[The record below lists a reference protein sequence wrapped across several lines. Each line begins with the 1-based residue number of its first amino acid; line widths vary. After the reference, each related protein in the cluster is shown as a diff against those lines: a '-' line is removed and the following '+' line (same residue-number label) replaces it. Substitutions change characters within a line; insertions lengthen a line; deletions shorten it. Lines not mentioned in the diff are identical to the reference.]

1 MHLFSDIKFHDYKRQ
16 RVDEM
21 EDEISELSS
30 DELENSTDAL
40 ALIFAE
46 KYGHSRLRVHD
57 PIKEDGGEVK
67 KDVSDDPRRMVFDR
81 STPTYKTAQR
91 ITVKLPYEGPKQM
104 LKVLPKS
111 HTMSLPQADR
121 VTDSYIIFNVDF
133 FSEETDADEVQ
144 DKIDKRISDIE
155 SYVSRANGSIR
166 TLNNHLETKARAAI
180 DRRWE
185 QVEAA
190 NDIMDEIGVDRDSE
204 TPTGYVK
211 PEKKRDIDITT
222 DADAGASHEVLL
234 DDTFSDILGIIDEFG
249 VSLERSAATVRDLN
263 EESLRDLFLKSSTHT
278 TAASPPVKSS
288 TTTVRLTSTFATT
301 MRTCLSA
308 NVNSGKDHKVS
319 LIPSTSSSATS
330 PSVTPTPRPSSS
342 PDGTTSPPSKVRFE
356 RQPVTTTTMVPFSP
370 PSAITMSTDSNS
382 PPAHRSSLP
391 SKLSTSPHSIY
402 LVENHCVILPWL
414 Q

>member
-16 RVDEM
+16 RVNKM

-46 KYGHSRLRVHD
+46 KYGHSQLQVHD
-57 PIKEDGGEVK
+57 PIKEDGGEVE

-111 HTMSLPQADR
+111 HILNPPRADR
-121 VTDSYIIFNVDF
+121 VTNSYIIFNVDF
-133 FSEETDADEVQ
+133 FSDETDADEAQ
-144 DKIDKRISDIE
+144 NKIDKRISDVE

-166 TLNNHLETKARAAI
+166 TLNDHLETKARAAI
-180 DRRWE
+180 DRRRE

-222 DADAGASHEVLL
+222 DADAGMSHEVLL
-234 DDTFSDILGIIDEFG
+234 DDTFRDILGIIDEFG
-249 VSLERSAATVRDLN
+249 VSLERSAPTVRDLD
-263 EESLRDLFLKSSTHT
+263 EESLRELFLNVINTHYSGLATGETFNHDGKTDIHLRHNNENLFIGECKFWNGPQGFLDTIDQLLGNLTVRDTHAAAIIFSRRRDFTAVQDKIRETTSDHDNYGTTLTTFGNHDVYRFEQSSGT
-278 TAASPPVKSS
+278 PVKLA
-288 TTTVRLTSTFATT
+288 VKTFDLAT
-301 MRTCLSA
+301 
-308 NVNSGKDHKVS
+308 
-319 LIPSTSSSATS
+319 
-330 PSVTPTPRPSSS
+330 
-342 PDGTTSPPSKVRFE
+342 
-356 RQPVTTTTMVPFSP
+356 
-370 PSAITMSTDSNS
+370 
-382 PPAHRSSLP
+382 
-391 SKLSTSPHSIY
+391 
-402 LVENHCVILPWL
+402 
-414 Q
+414 